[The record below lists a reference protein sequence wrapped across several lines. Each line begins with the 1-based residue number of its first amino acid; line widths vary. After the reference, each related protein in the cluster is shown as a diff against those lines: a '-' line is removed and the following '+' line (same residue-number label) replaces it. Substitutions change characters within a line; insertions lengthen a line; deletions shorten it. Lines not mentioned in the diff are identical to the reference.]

1 MQSQFKKMG
10 ISILKKTTSLVLAAG
25 LVLGS
30 FSISGSSFGAALYS
44 DVESNHWA
52 LTAIKTMADKNVMP
66 GYSDATYKPFQ
77 KVTKVEL
84 VTVAYR
90 MLKEAGKTTGFNAA
104 DSVNRNK
111 TLLSNAKIPAL
122 LTPYSSDVY
131 TAFGYALDKGIITK
145 EELSTYVVDGKL
157 VEATKEQI
165 ATILGKALNSV
176 KNTNLSGKII
186 AFSFSDASDIN
197 SLSAPYVNLLI
208 DSGIIGKS
216 GDSEGKF
223 SPRVSLG
230 RDVFA
235 NMVNGV
241 FNLLNG
247 GSTVT
252 TGTTTTTTPPTTTTT
267 PTTTPTTT
275 TPTTTTP
282 TTNTGTNSGL
292 LNATISGTIT
302 AIVTDKLGIEVKD
315 GLGKT
320 AVYELAGTEIV
331 KNNTV
336 IGYLN
341 LAVGENVILNVVN
354 GKVTKMV
361 VEKNYSKTEGNFVE
375 ISKSVN
381 DQQTGKPFRVI
392 TLKKADGKLEY
403 FKIETGLYVEID
415 RVVKTVDDLAKG
427 DKITVSYDGYF
438 ARKIEGFSAK
448 SEVLITLVKV
458 SDFRTGSTL
467 TYKLQDGRVF
477 DNVFKSDAEIIK
489 QGGKDLKKGD
499 IVKGTYV
506 YGELK
511 KLEATGLVSEDQG
524 TIKEIL
530 ISDSSSKLT
539 ILNTQ
544 NERKTYIAQSKIV
557 VNVGTQKVTVDGL
570 YQLRIGQYVSLDMDA
585 LGIYNLSV
593 TTPTVEKTKLSVTL
607 MEIVKGTNL
616 IKATDSEGKVWVI
629 NLKSGAD
636 VAASFVPGDKL
647 EATGNKLSD
656 LIFEA
661 ETLMKSN

>member
-1 MQSQFKKMG
+1 MKNQLRTIGF
-10 ISILKKTTSLVLAAG
+10 SIMKKTTSLVLAASLIFGGFG
-25 LVLGS
+25 LA
-30 FSISGSSFGAALYS
+30 GSSFGAALYS

-52 LTAIKTMADKNVMP
+52 LSAIKTMADKNVMP
-66 GYSDATYKPFQ
+66 GFSDATYKPYQ
-77 KVTKVEL
+77 KVTNVEL

-111 TLLSNAKIPAL
+111 TVLSNAKIPAL

-145 EELSTYVVDGKL
+145 EELNTYVVDGKL
-157 VEATKEQI
+157 TEATKEQVS
-165 ATILGKALNSV
+165 TILGKALNSV
-176 KNTNLSGKII
+176 KAVNLGSKII
-186 AFSFSDASDIN
+186 AFSFADASEIN
-197 SLSAPYVNLLI
+197 SLSAPYINLLI
-208 DSGIIGKS
+208 DNGIIGKA
-216 GDSEGKF
+216 GDAAGKF
-223 SPRVSLG
+223 NPRVTIG

-241 FNLLNG
+241 FKLL
-247 GSTVT
+247 GSNTAT
-252 TGTTTTTTPPTTTTT
+252 TGTSTSTTTTTTTT
-267 PTTTPTTT
+267 PTTSTTGTTT
-275 TPTTTTP
+275 S
-282 TTNTGTNSGL
+282 GTNSGL

-302 AIVTDKLGIEVKD
+302 AIVTDKLAIEVKD
-315 GLGKT
+315 SLGKT

-341 LAVGENVILNVVN
+341 LSVGENVILNVVN

-361 VEKNYSKTEGNFVE
+361 VEKNYSKIEGNYVE

-415 RVVKTVDDLAKG
+415 RVVKTADDLVKG

-438 ARKIEGFSAK
+438 ARKIEAFSAK

-458 SDFRTGSTL
+458 ADFRAGSTL

-477 DNVFKSDAEIIK
+477 DNVFKADAEIIK

-499 IVKGTYV
+499 IVKGTYI

-530 ISDSSSKLT
+530 ISDANSKLT
-539 ILNTQ
+539 ILNSQ
-544 NERKTYIAQSKIV
+544 NERKTYIAQSKLV
-557 VNVGTQKVTVDGL
+557 VNVGTQKLTTDGL

-607 MEIVKGTNL
+607 NEIVKGTNL

-629 NLKSGAD
+629 NLKSGAEA
-636 VAASFVPGDKL
+636 AASFVPGDKL

-661 ETLMKSN
+661 ETLVKSN

>member
-1 MQSQFKKMG
+1 MINQMRKTGF
-10 ISILKKTTSLVLAAG
+10 SIFKKTTSLALAAG
-25 LVLGS
+25 LILGS
-30 FSISGSSFGAALYS
+30 FSFSGSSFAAALYS
-44 DVESNHWA
+44 DVEANHWA

-90 MLKEAGKTTGFNAA
+90 MLKEAGKTAGFNAA

-111 TLLSNAKIPAL
+111 TALSNAKIPAL
-122 LTPYSSDVY
+122 LAPYSSDVY

-157 VEATKEQI
+157 VEATKEQV
-165 ATILGKALNSV
+165 ATVLGKALNSV

-186 AFSFSDASDIN
+186 AFSFADAADIN

-208 DSGIIGKS
+208 DNGIIGKS
-216 GDSEGKF
+216 GDSAGKF
-223 SPRVSLG
+223 NPRVSLG

-241 FNLLNG
+241 FKLL
-247 GSTVT
+247 GSSTAT
-252 TGTTTTTTPPTTTTT
+252 TGTGTSTTTTTTPPTTT
-267 PTTTPTTT
+267 P
-275 TPTTTTP
+275 P
-282 TTNTGTNSGL
+282 TTNTGSTANSGL

-302 AIVTDKLGIEVKD
+302 AIVTDKLAIEVKD

-341 LAVGENVILNVVN
+341 LSVGENVILNVVN

-375 ISKSVN
+375 ISKSIN

-415 RVVKTVDDLAKG
+415 RVVKTVDDLVKG

-458 SDFRTGSTL
+458 ADFRSGSTL

-477 DNVFKSDAEIIK
+477 DNVFKSDAEIVK

-530 ISDSSSKLT
+530 ISDTSSKLT
-539 ILNTQ
+539 ILNSQ
-544 NERKTYIAQSKIV
+544 NERKTYIAQSKLV
-557 VNVGTQKVTVDGL
+557 VNVGAQKLTAEGL

-607 MEIVKGTNL
+607 NEIVKGTNL

-629 NLKSGAD
+629 NLKGGAD
-636 VAASFVPGDKL
+636 LAANFVPGDKL

-661 ETLMKSN
+661 ETLVKSN

>member
-1 MQSQFKKMG
+1 MKNQLRTIGF
-10 ISILKKTTSLVLAAG
+10 SIMKKTTSLVLAASLIFGGFG
-25 LVLGS
+25 LA
-30 FSISGSSFGAALYS
+30 GSSFGAALYS

-52 LTAIKTMADKNVMP
+52 LSAIKTMADKNVMP
-66 GYSDATYKPFQ
+66 GFSDATYKPYQ
-77 KVTKVEL
+77 KVTNVEL

-111 TLLSNAKIPAL
+111 TVLSNAKIPAL

-145 EELSTYVVDGKL
+145 EELNTYVVDGKL
-157 VEATKEQI
+157 TEATKEQVS
-165 ATILGKALNSV
+165 TILGKALNSV
-176 KNTNLSGKII
+176 KAVNLGSKII
-186 AFSFSDASDIN
+186 AFSFADASEIN
-197 SLSAPYVNLLI
+197 SLSAPYINLLI
-208 DSGIIGKS
+208 DNGIIGKA
-216 GDSEGKF
+216 GDAAGKF
-223 SPRVSLG
+223 NPRVTIG

-241 FNLLNG
+241 FKLL
-247 GSTVT
+247 GSNTAT
-252 TGTTTTTTPPTTTTT
+252 TGTSTSTTTTTTTT
-267 PTTTPTTT
+267 PTTSTTGTTT
-275 TPTTTTP
+275 S
-282 TTNTGTNSGL
+282 GTNSGL

-302 AIVTDKLGIEVKD
+302 AIVTDKLAIEVKD
-315 GLGKT
+315 SLGKT

-341 LAVGENVILNVVN
+341 LSVGENVILNVVN

-361 VEKNYSKTEGNFVE
+361 VEKNYSKIEGNYVE

-415 RVVKTVDDLAKG
+415 RVVKTADDLVKG

-438 ARKIEGFSAK
+438 ARKIEAFSAK

-458 SDFRTGSTL
+458 ADFRAGSTL

-477 DNVFKSDAEIIK
+477 DNVFKADAEIIK

-499 IVKGTYV
+499 IVKGTYI

-530 ISDSSSKLT
+530 ISDANSKLT
-539 ILNTQ
+539 ILNSQ
-544 NERKTYIAQSKIV
+544 NERKTYIAQSKLV
-557 VNVGTQKVTVDGL
+557 VNVGTQKFTTDGL

-607 MEIVKGTNL
+607 NEIVKGTNL

-629 NLKSGAD
+629 NLKSGAEA
-636 VAASFVPGDKL
+636 AASFVPGDKL

-661 ETLMKSN
+661 ETLVKSN

>member
-1 MQSQFKKMG
+1 MQSQIKTLG
-10 ISILKKTTSLVLAAG
+10 ISIMKKTMSLVLAAG
-25 LVLGS
+25 LVLGG
-30 FSISGSSFGAALYS
+30 FSYSGVSYGAALFS
-44 DVESNHWA
+44 DVESSHWA
-52 LTAIKTMADKNVMP
+52 ISAIKNMSDKNVMP
-66 GYSDATYKPFQ
+66 GFSDATYKPFQ

-90 MLKEAGKTTGFNAA
+90 MLKESGKTSGFNAA

-111 TLLSNAKIPAL
+111 TVLANAKIPAL

-131 TAFGYALDKGIITK
+131 TAFGYALDKGIITQ

-157 VEATKEQI
+157 VEATKEQV
-165 ATILGKALNSV
+165 ATVLGKALNTV
-176 KNTNLSGKII
+176 KNVNLSGKII
-186 AFSFSDASDIN
+186 AFSFTDSSDIN
-197 SLSAPYVNLLI
+197 SLSAPYVSLLI
-208 DSGIIGKS
+208 DNGIIGKT
-216 GDSEGKF
+216 GDADGKF
-223 SPRVSLG
+223 SPRVALG
-230 RDVFA
+230 RDVVA

-247 GSTVT
+247 GTAV
-252 TGTTTTTTPPTTTTT
+252 
-267 PTTTPTTT
+267 TTPTTT

-282 TTNTGTNSGL
+282 NTTTTNANSGL

-302 AIVTDKLGIEVKD
+302 SIVTDKLGIEVKD
-315 GLGKT
+315 SLGKT

-341 LAVGENVILNVVN
+341 LNVGENVILNVVN

-375 ISKSVN
+375 ISKTVT

-392 TLKKADGKLEY
+392 TLKKADSKLEY

-415 RVVKTVDDLAKG
+415 RVVKTVDDLVKG

-458 SDFRTGSTL
+458 TDFKTGSTL

-477 DNVFKSDAEIIK
+477 DNVFKADAEIVK

-530 ISDSSSKLT
+530 ISDTSSKLT

-544 NERKTYIAQSKIV
+544 NERKTYIAQSKLV
-557 VNVGTQKVTVDGL
+557 VNVGTQKVTTEGL

-593 TTPTVEKTKLSVTL
+593 TTPTVEKTKLTVTL
-607 MEIVKGTNL
+607 NEIVKGTNL

-636 VAASFVPGDKL
+636 AAASFVPGDKL

-661 ETLMKSN
+661 ETLIKVN